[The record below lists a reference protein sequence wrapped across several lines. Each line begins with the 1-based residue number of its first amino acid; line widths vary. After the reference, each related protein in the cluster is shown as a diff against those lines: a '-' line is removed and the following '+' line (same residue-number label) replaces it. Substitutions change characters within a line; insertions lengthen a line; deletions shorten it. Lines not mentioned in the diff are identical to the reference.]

1 MGQIQLT
8 KESGWEKI
16 INDNFTEIFGGGKYS
31 DTGWVTAGITFING
45 ASKGDGTPKFRT
57 ITQGKLG
64 MTFLSIPVVVPA
76 LGAGAVSNVVQ
87 LPDTAQVPNA
97 ESDFGGYS
105 RTGQNKMMIWGRSA
119 NSQLFVN
126 CIDAWTTNN
135 QMEINGFFIF
145 TVK

>member
-1 MGQIQLT
+1 MSQRQI
-8 KESGWEKI
+8 EKKPNWVDD
-16 INDNFTEIFGGGKYS
+16 INTNFAEIFGGGSYS
-31 DTGWVTAGITFING
+31 DTGWVTSGITFING

-57 ITQGKLG
+57 VTRGKLG
-64 MTFLSIPVVVPA
+64 ITFLSIPVTVPA

-87 LPDTAQVPNA
+87 LPATAQIANA

-126 CIDAWTTNN
+126 SIDAWTTNN
-135 QMEINGFFIF
+135 PMGINGFFLF